1 VFSLAQMQ
9 YAQQQRDEARAQR
22 DNAVYHERRAA
33 ASSGFMEF
41 LLQSIAPT
49 GKAYTTQ
56 ELLDKAR
63 EVLETDYRGDPRFVA
78 RMMVELGDHYF
89 ELHDRKRELPLLS
102 RAEELATASNDME
115 TAGYAGC
122 RLAKSAAD
130 DGDAVGAQRILDR
143 AGRYL
148 DRLPETS
155 EGPRVQ
161 CLRAR
166 SALARLLGRPGEA
179 LAHARAA
186 VRLGQAAGDSVSHYH
201 LGAVNEVAR
210 ALHDDGQIRGSLDVT
225 RKLIA
230 TLERIG
236 RGRTLAMVV
245 EQYNQAALLSRLG
258 EKRAAAAALDKAI
271 DLASG
276 LNPEQRLPIYMTLLV
291 GELASDFVLPD
302 SAIRTFRYALAQA
315 AQREDEAYRVRALSG
330 LAGALIDGGRA
341 EAARRHLD
349 ELIRIVPEKL
359 RWRAEALAARLM
371 YAEGDRT
378 EARRKYLQLLASRG
392 FPGRG
397 LSTPY
402 FANMVLDAS
411 LMAARN
417 GDPLAA
423 ESLAGHALRLA
434 HGEGQH
440 DSLSGTAGYAR
451 VVLARLRRARGNLS
465 AARDELQRAL
475 TGLANG
481 YGPSHPRTLE
491 AVALADT
498 VGRMADA
505 SIASR
510 ASLSSPAK
518 PDAAGAEPSS
528 SHAEPSVPRRPGN
541 PRSLEK

>member
-1 VFSLAQMQ
+1 
-9 YAQQQRDEARAQR
+9 
-22 DNAVYHERRAA
+22 
-33 ASSGFMEF
+33 
-41 LLQSIAPT
+41 
-49 GKAYTTQ
+49 
-56 ELLDKAR
+56 
-63 EVLETDYRGDPRFVA
+63 
-78 RMMVELGDHYF
+78 
-89 ELHDRKRELPLLS
+89 
-102 RAEELATASNDME
+102 ME

-186 VRLGQAAGDSVSHYH
+186 VRLGQAGGDSVSHYH

-315 AQREDEAYRVRALSG
+315 AEREDEAYRVRALSG

-481 YGPSHPRTLE
+481 YGPSHPRALE